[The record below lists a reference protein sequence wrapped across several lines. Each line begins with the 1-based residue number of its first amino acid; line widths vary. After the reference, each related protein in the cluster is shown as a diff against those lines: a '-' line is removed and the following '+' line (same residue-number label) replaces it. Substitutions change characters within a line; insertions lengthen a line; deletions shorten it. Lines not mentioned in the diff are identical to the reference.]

1 MMENET
7 RVKLILLGD
16 SGVGKT
22 AIIRRYHEDK
32 FTPNNNTT
40 DKANFFEKEVMINDQ
55 KIILELWDTVGQ
67 EEHRSLTKIFI
78 KNSKIIILVYNV
90 TSLESFNSLNFWY
103 EFIIKE
109 IGTGFVLGLAGNK
122 TDLIF
127 ENDYEEE
134 VSPEQGKEFAQ
145 KIGASFAL
153 ISAKESSNEIKILFN
168 DLLIKYLNI
177 RDNELISSSTIKL
190 SEDSLDSDFSMSKN
204 ECCIGKNK
212 KSVNIN
218 MIFIGCNGVGKTTI
232 IKTLKGNNNIFNL
245 PHTKKNYKEKMQYS
259 KNGRIITV
267 SLKDT
272 NGDEYT
278 DQDLDS
284 DIQKNKVFFFV
295 FDINK
300 IVTLYAMEKFIKK
313 IDKKK
318 NKVYL
323 LGYNNNLNALSRNES
338 ECINEVAIFAKKYE
352 CEYEY
357 LTIEDIYKLKA
368 LIIDNIGK
376 HLETLGR
383 F

>member
-1 MMENET
+1 MLENDT

-32 FTPNNNTT
+32 FIPISQIT
-40 DKANFFEKEVMINDQ
+40 DKASFFEKEVMIGDQ

-90 TSLESFNSLNFWY
+90 TSLESFNSLKFWY
-103 EFIIKE
+103 DFIIKE
-109 IGTGFVLGLAGNK
+109 IGSGFVLGLAGNK

-134 VSPEQGKEFAQ
+134 VSPEQGKKFAE

-153 ISAKESSNEIKILFN
+153 ISAKESSNEIKMLFN
-168 DLLIKYLNI
+168 NLLVKYVNNKDI
-177 RDNELISSSTIKL
+177 ESISSSSIKL
-190 SEDSLDSDFSMSKN
+190 SEESLSSDNNKSTN
-204 ECCIGKNK
+204 ECCVGKNK
-212 KSVNIN
+212 KSINLN
-218 MIFIGCNGVGKTTI
+218 MIFIGCNGVGKTSI
-232 IKTLKGNNNIFNL
+232 IRTLKGNNNIFNL
-245 PHTKKNYKEKMQYS
+245 PHTKKNYKEKIQYT

-267 SLKDT
+267 SLQDT

-278 DQDLDS
+278 NQDLDS

-295 FDINK
+295 FNMNK

-313 IDKKK
+313 IDKNQ

-323 LGYNNNLNALSRNES
+323 LGYYNNSHEILRNES
-338 ECINEVAIFAKKYE
+338 ECINEVSQFAKKHE

-357 LTIEDIYKLKA
+357 ITIEDIYKLKA
-368 LIIDNIGK
+368 LIIDIIGK
-376 HLETLGR
+376 HLEILGG

>member
-134 VSPEQGKEFAQ
+134 VSPEQGKEFA
-145 KIGASFAL
+145 
-153 ISAKESSNEIKILFN
+153 LFN

-177 RDNELISSSTIKL
+177 RDSDLISSSTIKL

>member
-1 MMENET
+1 
-7 RVKLILLGD
+7 
-16 SGVGKT
+16 
-22 AIIRRYHEDK
+22 
-32 FTPNNNTT
+32 
-40 DKANFFEKEVMINDQ
+40 
-55 KIILELWDTVGQ
+55 
-67 EEHRSLTKIFI
+67 
-78 KNSKIIILVYNV
+78 
-90 TSLESFNSLNFWY
+90 
-103 EFIIKE
+103 
-109 IGTGFVLGLAGNK
+109 
-122 TDLIF
+122 
-127 ENDYEEE
+127 
-134 VSPEQGKEFAQ
+134 
-145 KIGASFAL
+145 
-153 ISAKESSNEIKILFN
+153 
-168 DLLIKYLNI
+168 
-177 RDNELISSSTIKL
+177 
-190 SEDSLDSDFSMSKN
+190 
-204 ECCIGKNK
+204 
-212 KSVNIN
+212 
-218 MIFIGCNGVGKTTI
+218 
-232 IKTLKGNNNIFNL
+232 
-245 PHTKKNYKEKMQYS
+245 MQYS